1 MPLNVNGYSQDF
13 QSFVD
18 FASKASKGREIA
30 HMDGIRH
37 TVAKAS
43 SGGVGGFFSLFR
55 SQENKNAND
64 VTRILFKQSVVDI
77 FGSEDQIPESVK
89 KQMSLD
95 DFDKGKPLTA
105 RRVLAVKVAIDQH
118 LADVSQLQTN
128 VATAKANASLAYAQA
143 GPAGKAQLD
152 AHIATIIQG
161 CSDDP
166 ELLNLVTKYLDD
178 ILVGGDN
185 NLRSAE
191 SVQAK
196 LDGLRANLQEIREL
210 SKKTPALKN
219 IGLQY
224 LDQLRGKSIPQGLIG
239 KIVAA
244 AKTAPIKDL
253 TSLSASSSAW
263 DIHRGVKQFVDGI
276 SKAIDSTGASR
287 VLEGGDELNPTRALL
302 ESLIVSRFSKGNLQN
317 IHDALESTPAS
328 KLLCLYESVMTG
340 RLNDSSASPGV
351 KDATVE
357 QGSSYTAYIDR
368 LKQAVDEANGIPRD
382 QVHPVD
388 SFRRQFNMS
397 SINGNAILSDMVA
410 SARSKLSRERD
421 SFINQTVQGDVPVAR
436 FMRTMFRKVIPAEVY
451 DAGQKIQDDASPCSF
466 RMFNASVACDCKH
479 FADGVIAQTTF
490 AKDLQRG
497 FVFMLGDTRLSTDL
511 NTAMN
516 EVARYVAKDPNA
528 TYAGLAPKAKA
539 TANLIMSMYGQEM
552 NKAAE
557 FGFAKIFDPKHF
569 TPAFMLGMKKDGQEA
584 HTIRI
589 DITSD
594 HKLFMDYK
602 CDREVDGFV
611 YEGNFTPVGDGSQ
624 VHAGLHVE
632 IDADEFDRLTSLD
645 YTKMNVA
652 TADLIENGEAN
663 SPAAPSIQTMPQ
675 FKMDPAKMKCM
686 VDFSANFN

>member
-13 QSFVD
+13 QRFVD

-55 SQENKNAND
+55 SQGNKNAND

-77 FGSEDQIPESVK
+77 FGSEEQIPESVK
-89 KQMSLD
+89 KQLSLD

-105 RRVLAVKVAIDQH
+105 RRVMAVKVAIDQH
-118 LADVSQLQTN
+118 FADVNQLQTN
-128 VATAKANASLAYAQA
+128 IASAKANASLAYAQA

-152 AHIATIIQG
+152 AHIATIIQS

-166 ELLNLVTKYLDD
+166 ELLNLVTKYLDG

-210 SKKTPALKN
+210 SKKTPALKS
-219 IGLQY
+219 IGLKY
-224 LDQLRGKSIPQGLIG
+224 MDALRGKSVPQGLLG

-244 AKTAPIKDL
+244 AKAAPIKDL

-276 SKAIDSTGASR
+276 SNAIDSTGASR
-287 VLEGGDELNPTRALL
+287 VLEGSDELNPTRDLL
-302 ESLIVSRFSKGNLQN
+302 ESLIISRVSKGNLQN

-328 KLLCLYESVMTG
+328 KLLRLYENVMTG
-340 RLNDSSASPGV
+340 GINDSTASPGV
-351 KDATVE
+351 RNAIGD
-357 QGSSYTAYIDR
+357 QGSSYTTYIDR
-368 LKQAVDEANGIPRD
+368 LKQAVDEASGIPGD
-382 QVHPVD
+382 QVQPVA
-388 SFRRQFNMS
+388 SFRRPFNMS
-397 SINGNAILSDMVA
+397 SINGDAIFADMA
-410 SARSKLSRERD
+410 GSARSKLSRERD
-421 SFINQTVQGDVPVAR
+421 AFISQSVQGNGPVAK

-451 DAGQKIQDDASPCSF
+451 DAAQNLQDEASPCSL
-466 RMFNASVACDCKH
+466 RMFNASVALDCKH
-479 FADGVIAQTTF
+479 FAEGIISQTTF
-490 AKDLQRG
+490 AKDLPRG

-516 EVARYVAKDPNA
+516 EVAQYVAKDPNA
-528 TYAGLAPKAKA
+528 TYAGLSPKAKA

-557 FGFAKIFDPKHF
+557 FGFAKVFDPNHF
-569 TPAFMLGMKKDGQEA
+569 SPAFMLGMKKDGQEA

-602 CDREVDGFV
+602 CDREVDGLA
-611 YEGNFTPVGDGSQ
+611 YDGNFTPVGDGSQ

-632 IDADEFDRLTSLD
+632 IDSDEFDRLTSLD
-645 YTKMNVA
+645 YTQMNVA

-663 SPAAPSIQTMPQ
+663 SPAAPTVQTLPQ
-675 FKMDPAKMKCM
+675 FKMDPAKVKCM
-686 VDFSANFN
+686 VGFSATLN